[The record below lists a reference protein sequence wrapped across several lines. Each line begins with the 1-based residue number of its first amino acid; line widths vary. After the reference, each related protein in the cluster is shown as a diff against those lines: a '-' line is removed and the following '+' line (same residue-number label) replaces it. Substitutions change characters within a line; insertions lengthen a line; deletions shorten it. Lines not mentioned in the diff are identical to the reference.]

1 MGNTNDMNIKS
12 QDMVSLRQSE
22 MVITFVSSISSSGV
36 EHGIDRSRQLT
47 IQTGKTSDGQKRVV
61 SQKRV
66 HCGDHYDDTVVPI

>member
-22 MVITFVSSISSSGV
+22 MVITFVSSISLSGF

-47 IQTGKTSDGQKRVV
+47 IQTGKTSDGQKRGCLSKTVALW
-61 SQKRV
+61 
-66 HCGDHYDDTVVPI
+66 DHYDDTVVPI